1 MDFAGSGVCLDK
13 RAIPSIS
20 RFSQAPTEMF
30 EAQLSYTP
38 RWWHRWFRTPGEL
51 RELGVVGINMRN
63 ARFLLPNNPRRLYD
77 LVDNKIR
84 TKALAEAEGLS
95 VPETYAVV
103 DSPHSAGRLNKI
115 LIDRGAFVIKPAR
128 GSGGKGI
135 LVIDG
140 RDGNEFVKPSG
151 SKLTE
156 GEIRHHVSNIL
167 AGLFSLGGQ
176 RDKAL
181 VEYRVIPA
189 KVLTDISFQG
199 APDIRVVMLHGY
211 PVMAMLR
218 AATKES
224 DGRAN
229 LHQGAL
235 GIGIDI
241 ATGKTVRAVH
251 HGKQVTH
258 HPDLKVPLLGIQMP
272 EWDKILDIAMTC
284 QEMTGLGYLG
294 ADIMID
300 EKVGPLMIEVNA
312 RPGLAIQ
319 MANGVGLLRRLE
331 PVANYHKQHPVASRE
346 EKLAFVQ
353 KLFATQPPE

>member
-1 MDFAGSGVCLDK
+1 MPDYET
-13 RAIPSIS
+13 PST
-20 RFSQAPTEMF
+20 AK
-30 EAQLSYTP
+30 
-38 RWWHRWFRTPGEL
+38 WWHRWLRTPREL

-63 ARFLLPNNPRRLYD
+63 ARYLLPNNPRKLYG
-77 LVDNKIR
+77 LVDDKLQ

-103 DSPHSAGRLNKI
+103 RTPHDAALLEKK
-115 LIDRGAFVIKPAR
+115 LADRGAFVIKPSR
-128 GSGGKGI
+128 GSGGKGV

-140 RDGNEFVKPSG
+140 KEGSSYLKPSG
-151 SKLTE
+151 AKLSGDE
-156 GEIRHHVSNIL
+156 LRHHVANIL

-176 RDKAL
+176 RDCAL
-181 VEYRVIPA
+181 VEYRVRPA
-189 KVLTDISFQG
+189 KLLTDISYQG
-199 APDIRVVMLHGY
+199 APDIRIVMLHGY

-218 AATKES
+218 AATLES

-241 ATGKTVRAVH
+241 ATGRAVRAVH
-251 HGKQVTH
+251 HGKPVTR
-258 HPDLKVPLLGIQMP
+258 HPDLGIDLIGIQMP
-272 EWDKILDIAMTC
+272 GWDKILDIAVTC

-294 ADIMID
+294 VDLMID
-300 EKVGPLMIEVNA
+300 ETIGPLMIEVNA

-331 PVANYHKQHPVASRE
+331 PVVEQHRLHPGAGHF
-346 EKLAFVQ
+346 EKIAFS
-353 KLFATQPPE
+353 KKHFAARV